1 MAGATPVRAEI
12 RLRVLNSLPQ
22 RHRDYFCAEIRV
34 LCGKYIASLG
44 TKMIDRPSET
54 FELLSEVMIKI
65 LGQASRHDELDIGQK
80 DTLTPD
86 AAGPKYEKETGNLA
100 SIPTDW
106 SIDDHDPKRDGRV
119 AWLISEV
126 GGMRALSHRYED
138 MRRQRW
144 GRWQDTGYRT
154 VQISALQSH
163 NHSEAQD
170 EGETIARFADG
181 SIQLQSDPEEPR
193 QLDDT
198 RLAWIGLLVCA
209 QTQFPPDDDVSVL
222 LDLLAHDPDVQAGF
236 GSEWPVTQI
245 VQALNAARPARAWDD
260 HRIENAKKRLRNWIG
275 RLKRDQGLDM
285 TDLLALFV
293 RYARESKQSPAGA
306 PITGASSSSA
316 RRKTGETHA

>member
-1 MAGATPVRAEI
+1 
-12 RLRVLNSLPQ
+12 
-22 RHRDYFCAEIRV
+22 
-34 LCGKYIASLG
+34 
-44 TKMIDRPSET
+44 
-54 FELLSEVMIKI
+54 MIKI
-65 LGQASRHDELDIGQK
+65 LGQASRDDAADLVEK
-80 DTLTPD
+80 DAMSTD
-86 AAGPKYEKETGNLA
+86 VAGPKYEKEQGYLA
-100 SIPTDW
+100 SIPADW

-126 GGMRALSHRYED
+126 GGTRALSHRYED

-154 VQISALQSH
+154 VQISALQR
-163 NHSEAQD
+163 HSDGEVQD

-198 RLAWIGLLVCA
+198 RHAWIGLLACA
-209 QTQFPPDDDVSVL
+209 QNQFQPDDDVSVL

-236 GSEWPVTQI
+236 GSEWPVAQI
-245 VQALNAARPARAWDD
+245 VQALNAARPARTWDD

-293 RYARESKQSPAGA
+293 RYARESKRSPAGI
-306 PITGASSSSA
+306 PKTGASSSSPS
-316 RRKTGETHA
+316 RKAGETHA